1 MDSIKNIYKIGR
13 GPSSSHTMAPQNAAT
28 LFKNK
33 YPDASRYSVELYGSL
48 ALTGKGHLTDKVILE
63 TLGEDKTKIIFNYEE
78 IFKYHPNAMKFKAY
92 NEDGTRIDKWLIF
105 GVGGGELKELNEP
118 RDTSLQEVYFE
129 RNMEEILEYCKE
141 DNKTLLEYIDEHEDL
156 NEYLNY
162 VWKVMESTIIKG
174 LDTSGI
180 LPGKLQVKRKANDF
194 YQQYL
199 KKPLNETYLYATAL
213 AVSEENASGGM
224 VVTAPT
230 CGASGVL
237 PAVLAYAKNVC
248 NKTEQDIINALKIAG
263 LIGLLAKCNASISGA
278 EVGCQGEVGVACS
291 MAAAAYAYLL
301 GGTNEQ
307 IEYAAEIA
315 LEHHLGL
322 TCDPVNGEVQ
332 IPCIE
337 RNAIASTKAI
347 DAAKYSLL
355 TDGTHY
361 ISLDYVFSTIKETG
375 LDLSYKYKET
385 SKGGLAKKEGNN
397 E

>member
-105 GVGGGELKELNEP
+105 SVGGGELKELNEP

-129 RNMEEILEYCKE
+129 RNMEEILEYCKD

-361 ISLDYVFSTIKETG
+361 ISLDYVFSTMKETG

-397 E
+397 

>member
-28 LFKNK
+28 LFKSKHPNAHK
-33 YPDASRYSVELYGSL
+33 YSVELYGSL

-63 TLGEDKTKIIFNYEE
+63 TLGDDKTKIIFNYDEV
-78 IFKYHPNAMKFKAY
+78 FKYHPNAMKFKAY
-92 NEDGTRIDKWLIF
+92 DEDGNRIDKWLVF
-105 GVGGGELKELNEP
+105 SVGGGELKELNEP
-118 RDTSLQEVYFE
+118 RDVSLKEIYFE
-129 RNMEEILEYCKE
+129 RNMEEILEYCND
-141 DNKTLLEYIDEHEDL
+141 DNINLVEYIDKHENL
-156 NEYLNY
+156 NEYLEY

-174 LDTSGI
+174 LETTGV
-180 LPGKLQVKRKANDF
+180 LPGKLQVKRKANEF
-194 YQQYL
+194 YEQY
-199 KKPLNETYLYATAL
+199 KKKQIREAYLYATAL

-237 PAVLAYAKNVC
+237 PAVLCYAKNIY
-248 NKTEQDIINALKIAG
+248 NKTDKEIIDALKVAG

-301 GGTNEQ
+301 GATNEQ

-347 DAAKYSLL
+347 DAAKYALL
-355 TDGTHY
+355 TDGKHY
-361 ISLDYVFSTIKETG
+361 ISLDYVFSTMKETG
-375 LDLSYKYKET
+375 LDLSFKYKET
-385 SKGGLAKKEGNN
+385 SKGGLAKKEGVN
-397 E
+397 